1 MAISESL
8 VTSVYTDVTEGKLFC
23 LCWENECTCVHV
35 KCHTNA
41 AHVCFYYKV
50 WGSHCIY
57 WGNMAYIRYSYSLAI
72 DSIWYYLFS
81 QTLFLSRILSIQ
93 TLNNTFIQFW
103 LSKIN
108 QKLLQHISTQTN
120 TSLRHVCQFWSK
132 WEICIQE
139 KEFNLSLTF
148 PFHPPHWKKKKCKQF
163 RNTALRK

>member
-41 AHVCFYYKV
+41 ARVCFHYKV

-72 DSIWYYLFS
+72 NSIWYYLFS

-108 QKLLQHISTQTN
+108 QSCCNIYQPKQIQVWDMFVNFEASEKFAFRKKN
-120 TSLRHVCQFWSK
+120 SLCS
-132 WEICIQE
+132 
-139 KEFNLSLTF
+139 
-148 PFHPPHWKKKKCKQF
+148 P
-163 RNTALRK
+163 